1 MTDWEHEANAMLRSL
16 GDSYQQGGISRAT
29 YRERRRRVL
38 AALRQRHE
46 VTERNPIHVDGHG
59 PAGAGVALP
68 AGPRSPGAPPSRH
81 RLIVLVVCAALMGA
95 ALAVAARWI

>member
-1 MTDWEHEANAMLRSL
+1 MTDWEQEANAMLRSL

-46 VTERNPIHVDGHG
+46 VTERNPIHVGAHG
-59 PAGAGVALP
+59 AAGAGAALP
-68 AGPRSPGAPPSRH
+68 AGTAPHGAPPSRH

-95 ALAVAARWI
+95 AVAVAARWI

>member
-46 VTERNPIHVDGHG
+46 ATERNPIHVDGHRAAV
-59 PAGAGVALP
+59 AGAVLR
-68 AGPRSPGAPPSRH
+68 AGPTPQDAPPSRR
-81 RLIVLVVCAALMGA
+81 RLIALVVCAALMGA
-95 ALAVAARWI
+95 AVAVGARWI